1 MIYSYKIL
9 QGFFMQNIMPPIWF
23 VNSISYNKVF
33 NNYFNKL
40 SNDDKEEYKKLFEEP
55 IIFEGFY
62 DNDNSINDNIFLNN
76 DYKIKYW
83 NGEGE
88 QKYSLE
94 KLQKDFN
101 KGKKTDFL
109 FFYGHTNDKKEITKS
124 SLSQWY
130 IKDFKENDI
139 VFNCMEKYMMYNK
152 ALLFSDK
159 DIADEI
165 LNNNQP
171 KAIKELGRKVKNFDD
186 TVWDKIKYTIVL
198 TGNYYKFS
206 QNAELRNFLLGT
218 KNKVLVE
225 ASPYDK
231 VWGIKMKYDDENI
244 ENPFCWK
251 GENLLGFAL
260 MEARDEI
267 KMVYKNYD
275 IIDWEKINN
284 KFYI

>member
-1 MIYSYKIL
+1 
-9 QGFFMQNIMPPIWF
+9 MQNIMPPIWF
-23 VNSISYNKVF
+23 VNSSSYNKVF
-33 NNYFNKL
+33 INYFNKL

-55 IIFEGFY
+55 IIFKGFY
-62 DNDNSINDNIFLNN
+62 GNNSINKDIFSNN
-76 DYKIKYW
+76 K
-83 NGEGE
+83 E

-94 KLQKDFN
+94 KLRKDFN
-101 KGKKTDFL
+101 SGKKIDFL
-109 FFYGHTNDKKEITKS
+109 FFYGHTNDKKEVTKS

-130 IKDFKENDI
+130 IKDFRDNDL

-152 ALLFSDK
+152 ALLFDDK
-159 DIADEI
+159 DIANEI

-171 KAIKELGRKVKNFDD
+171 KAIKELGRKVKNFNDEI
-186 TVWDKIKYTIVL
+186 WDKMKYKIVF

-206 QNAELRNFLLGT
+206 QNTDLRNFLIST

-244 ENPFCWK
+244 ENPFYWK

-260 MEARDEI
+260 MEVRDEI
-267 KMVYKNYD
+267 KRVYKNYD
-275 IIDWEKINN
+275 LIDWS
-284 KFYI
+284 KFYNLIK

>member
-1 MIYSYKIL
+1 
-9 QGFFMQNIMPPIWF
+9 MQNIMPPIWF
-23 VNSISYNKVF
+23 VNSSSYNKVF
-33 NNYFNKL
+33 SNYFNKL

-55 IIFEGFY
+55 IIFKGFY
-62 DNDNSINDNIFLNN
+62 DNNLM
-76 DYKIKYW
+76 
-83 NGEGE
+83 NGLGE

-94 KLQKDFN
+94 KLRKDFN
-101 KGKKTDFL
+101 SGKKIDFL
-109 FFYGHTNDKKEITKS
+109 FFYGHTNDKKEVTKS

-130 IKDFKENDI
+130 IKDFKENDLL
-139 VFNCMEKYMMYNK
+139 FNCMEKYMMYNK
-152 ALLFSDK
+152 ALLFDDK
-159 DIADEI
+159 DIANEI

-171 KAIKELGRKVKNFDD
+171 KAIKELGRKVKNFNDEL
-186 TVWDKIKYTIVL
+186 WDKMKYKIVF

-206 QNAELRNFLLGT
+206 QNADLRNFLLST

-244 ENPFCWK
+244 ENPFFWK

-267 KMVYKNYD
+267 KRVYENYD
-275 IIDWEKINN
+275 LIDWSNFLYK
-284 KFYI
+284 Y

>member
-1 MIYSYKIL
+1 
-9 QGFFMQNIMPPIWF
+9 MQNIMPPIWF
-23 VNSISYNKVF
+23 VNSSSYNKVF
-33 NNYFNKL
+33 SNYFNKL

-55 IIFEGFY
+55 IIFKGFY
-62 DNDNSINDNIFLNN
+62 DNNLINGL
-76 DYKIKYW
+76 
-83 NGEGE
+83 GE

-94 KLQKDFN
+94 KLRKDFN
-101 KGKKTDFL
+101 SGKKIDFL
-109 FFYGHTNDKKEITKS
+109 FFYGHTNDKKEVTKS

-130 IKDFKENDI
+130 IKDFKENDLL
-139 VFNCMEKYMMYNK
+139 FNCMEKYMMYNK
-152 ALLFSDK
+152 ALLFDDK
-159 DIADEI
+159 DIANEI

-171 KAIKELGRKVKNFDD
+171 KAIKELGRKVKNFNDEL
-186 TVWDKIKYTIVL
+186 WDKMKYKIVF

-206 QNAELRNFLLGT
+206 QNADLRNFLLST

-244 ENPFCWK
+244 ENPFFWK

-267 KMVYKNYD
+267 KRVYENYD
-275 IIDWEKINN
+275 LIDWSNFLYK
-284 KFYI
+284 Y

>member
-1 MIYSYKIL
+1 MK
-9 QGFFMQNIMPPIWF
+9 NIMPPVWF
-23 VNSISYNKVF
+23 VNNSSYNKIF
-33 NNYFNKL
+33 HNYFNKL

-55 IIFEGFY
+55 IIFKGFY
-62 DNDNSINDNIFLNN
+62 DNNLM
-76 DYKIKYW
+76 
-83 NGEGE
+83 NGVGE

-94 KLQKDFN
+94 KLRKDFN
-101 KGKKTDFL
+101 TGKKIDFL
-109 FFYGHTNDKKEITKS
+109 FFYGHTNDKKEVTKS

-130 IKDFKENDI
+130 IKDFKENDL

-152 ALLFSDK
+152 ALLFDDK
-159 DIADEI
+159 DIANKI
-165 LNNNQP
+165 LNTNQP
-171 KAIKELGRKVKNFDD
+171 KAIKELGRKVKNFNDEL
-186 TVWDKIKYTIVL
+186 WDKMKYKIVF

-206 QNAELRNFLLGT
+206 QNADLRNFLLST

-260 MEARDEI
+260 MQVRDEI
-267 KMVYKNYD
+267 KRVYKNYD
-275 IIDWEKINN
+275 FVDWG
-284 KFYI
+284 KFLYKY

>member
-1 MIYSYKIL
+1 
-9 QGFFMQNIMPPIWF
+9 MQNIMPPIWF
-23 VNSISYNKVF
+23 VNSSSYNKVF
-33 NNYFNKL
+33 SNYFNKL

-55 IIFEGFY
+55 IIFKGFY
-62 DNDNSINDNIFLNN
+62 DNNLM
-76 DYKIKYW
+76 
-83 NGEGE
+83 NGLGE

-94 KLQKDFN
+94 KLRKDFN
-101 KGKKTDFL
+101 SGKKIDFL
-109 FFYGHTNDKKEITKS
+109 FFYGHTNDKKEVTKS

-130 IKDFKENDI
+130 IKDFKENDLL
-139 VFNCMEKYMMYNK
+139 FNCMEKYMMYNK
-152 ALLFSDK
+152 ALLFDDK
-159 DIADEI
+159 DIANEI

-171 KAIKELGRKVKNFDD
+171 KAIKELGRKVKNFNDEL
-186 TVWDKIKYTIVL
+186 WDKMKYKIVF

-206 QNAELRNFLLGT
+206 QNTDLRNFLLST

-251 GENLLGFAL
+251 GKNLLGFAL

-267 KMVYKNYD
+267 KRVYKNYNL
-275 IIDWEKINN
+275 IDWSNFLYK
-284 KFYI
+284 Y

>member
-1 MIYSYKIL
+1 
-9 QGFFMQNIMPPIWF
+9 MQNIMPPIWF
-23 VNSISYNKVF
+23 VNSSSYNKVF
-33 NNYFNKL
+33 INYFNKL

-55 IIFEGFY
+55 IIFKGFY
-62 DNDNSINDNIFLNN
+62 GNNSINKDIFSNN
-76 DYKIKYW
+76 K
-83 NGEGE
+83 E

-94 KLQKDFN
+94 KLRKDFN
-101 KGKKTDFL
+101 SGKKIDFL
-109 FFYGHTNDKKEITKS
+109 FFYGHTNDKKEVTKS

-130 IKDFKENDI
+130 IKDFRDNDL

-152 ALLFSDK
+152 ALLFDDK
-159 DIADEI
+159 DIANEI

-171 KAIKELGRKVKNFDD
+171 KAIKELGRKVKNFNDEI
-186 TVWDKIKYTIVL
+186 WDKMKYKIVF

-206 QNAELRNFLLGT
+206 QNTDLRNFLIST

-244 ENPFCWK
+244 ENPFYWK

-260 MEARDEI
+260 MEVRDEI
-267 KMVYKNYD
+267 KRIYKNYD
-275 IIDWEKINN
+275 LIDWS
-284 KFYI
+284 KFYNLIK

>member
-1 MIYSYKIL
+1 
-9 QGFFMQNIMPPIWF
+9 MPPIWF
-23 VNSISYNKVF
+23 VNSSSYNKVF
-33 NNYFNKL
+33 SNYFNKL

-55 IIFEGFY
+55 IIFKGFY
-62 DNDNSINDNIFLNN
+62 DNNLM
-76 DYKIKYW
+76 
-83 NGEGE
+83 NGLGE

-94 KLQKDFN
+94 KLRKDFN
-101 KGKKTDFL
+101 AGKKIDFL
-109 FFYGHTNDKKEITKS
+109 FFYGHTNDKKEVTKS

-130 IKDFKENDI
+130 IKDFKENDLL
-139 VFNCMEKYMMYNK
+139 FNCMEKYMMYNK
-152 ALLFSDK
+152 ALLFDDK
-159 DIADEI
+159 DIANEI

-171 KAIKELGRKVKNFDD
+171 KAIKELGRKVKNFNDEL
-186 TVWDKIKYTIVL
+186 WDKMKYKIVF

-206 QNAELRNFLLGT
+206 QNTDLRNFLLST

-251 GENLLGFAL
+251 GKNLLGFAL

-267 KMVYKNYD
+267 KRVYKNYNL
-275 IIDWEKINN
+275 IDWSNFLYK
-284 KFYI
+284 Y

>member
-1 MIYSYKIL
+1 
-9 QGFFMQNIMPPIWF
+9 MPPIWF
-23 VNSISYNKVF
+23 VNSSSYNKVF
-33 NNYFNKL
+33 SNYFNKL

-55 IIFEGFY
+55 IIFKGFY
-62 DNDNSINDNIFLNN
+62 DNNLM
-76 DYKIKYW
+76 
-83 NGEGE
+83 NGLGE

-94 KLQKDFN
+94 KLRKDFN
-101 KGKKTDFL
+101 SGKKIDFL
-109 FFYGHTNDKKEITKS
+109 FFYGHTNDKKEVTKS

-130 IKDFKENDI
+130 IKDFKENDLL
-139 VFNCMEKYMMYNK
+139 FNCMEKYMMYNK
-152 ALLFSDK
+152 ALLFDDK
-159 DIADEI
+159 DIANEI

-171 KAIKELGRKVKNFDD
+171 KAIKELGRKVKNFNDEL
-186 TVWDKIKYTIVL
+186 WDKMKYKIVF

-206 QNAELRNFLLGT
+206 QNTDLRNFLLST

-251 GENLLGFAL
+251 GKNLLGFAL

-267 KMVYKNYD
+267 KRVYKNYD
-275 IIDWEKINN
+275 FVDWSNFLYK
-284 KFYI
+284 Y

>member
-1 MIYSYKIL
+1 
-9 QGFFMQNIMPPIWF
+9 MQNIMPPIWF
-23 VNSISYNKVF
+23 VNKISYNKVF
-33 NNYFNKL
+33 IDYFNKL
-40 SNDDKEEYKKLFEEP
+40 SNDEKEEYKKLFEEP
-55 IIFEGFY
+55 IIFKGFY
-62 DNDNSINDNIFLNN
+62 DNNLM
-76 DYKIKYW
+76 
-83 NGEGE
+83 NGVGE

-94 KLQKDFN
+94 KLRRDFN
-101 KGKKTDFL
+101 AGKKIDFL
-109 FFYGHTNDKKEITKS
+109 FFYGHTNDKKEVNKS

-130 IKDFKENDI
+130 IKDFKENDL

-152 ALLFSDK
+152 ALLFDDK
-159 DIADEI
+159 DIANEI

-171 KAIKELGRKVKNFDD
+171 KAIKELGRKVKNFNDEL
-186 TVWDKIKYTIVL
+186 WDKMKYKIVF

-206 QNAELRNFLLGT
+206 QNTDLRNFLLST

-231 VWGIKMKYDDENI
+231 VWGIKMRYNDENI

-267 KMVYKNYD
+267 KRVYKNYD
-275 IIDWEKINN
+275 FVDWS
-284 KFYI
+284 KFLYKD

>member
-1 MIYSYKIL
+1 
-9 QGFFMQNIMPPIWF
+9 MPPIWF
-23 VNSISYNKVF
+23 VNSSSYNKVF
-33 NNYFNKL
+33 INYFNKL

-55 IIFEGFY
+55 IIFKGFY
-62 DNDNSINDNIFLNN
+62 GNNSINKDIFSNN
-76 DYKIKYW
+76 K
-83 NGEGE
+83 E

-94 KLQKDFN
+94 KLRKDFN
-101 KGKKTDFL
+101 SGKKIDFL
-109 FFYGHTNDKKEITKS
+109 FFYGHTNDKKEVTKS

-130 IKDFKENDI
+130 IKDFRDNDL

-152 ALLFSDK
+152 ALLFDDK
-159 DIADEI
+159 DIANEI

-171 KAIKELGRKVKNFDD
+171 KAIKELGRKVKNFNDEI
-186 TVWDKIKYTIVL
+186 WDKMKYKIVF

-206 QNAELRNFLLGT
+206 QNTDLRNFLIST

-244 ENPFCWK
+244 ENPFYWK

-260 MEARDEI
+260 MEVRDEI
-267 KMVYKNYD
+267 KRVYKNYD
-275 IIDWEKINN
+275 LIDWS
-284 KFYI
+284 KFYNLIK

>member
-1 MIYSYKIL
+1 
-9 QGFFMQNIMPPIWF
+9 MQNIMPPIWF
-23 VNSISYNKVF
+23 VNSSSYNKVF
-33 NNYFNKL
+33 SNYFNKL

-55 IIFEGFY
+55 IIFKGFY
-62 DNDNSINDNIFLNN
+62 DNNLM
-76 DYKIKYW
+76 
-83 NGEGE
+83 NGLGE

-94 KLQKDFN
+94 KLRRDFN
-101 KGKKTDFL
+101 AGKKIDFL
-109 FFYGHTNDKKEITKS
+109 FFYGHTNDKKEVTKS

-130 IKDFKENDI
+130 IKDFKENDLL
-139 VFNCMEKYMMYNK
+139 FNCMEKYMMYNK
-152 ALLFSDK
+152 ALLFDDK
-159 DIADEI
+159 DIANEI

-171 KAIKELGRKVKNFDD
+171 KAIKELGRKVKNFNDEL
-186 TVWDKIKYTIVL
+186 WDKMKYKIVF

-206 QNAELRNFLLGT
+206 QNTDLRNFLLST

-251 GENLLGFAL
+251 GKNLLGFAL

-267 KMVYKNYD
+267 KRVYKNYNL
-275 IIDWEKINN
+275 IDWSNFLYK
-284 KFYI
+284 Y

>member
-1 MIYSYKIL
+1 
-9 QGFFMQNIMPPIWF
+9 MQNIMPPIWF
-23 VNSISYNKVF
+23 VNKISYNKVF
-33 NNYFNKL
+33 IDYFNKL
-40 SNDDKEEYKKLFEEP
+40 SNDEKEEYKKLFEEP
-55 IIFEGFY
+55 IIFKGFY
-62 DNDNSINDNIFLNN
+62 DNNLM
-76 DYKIKYW
+76 
-83 NGEGE
+83 NGVGE

-94 KLQKDFN
+94 KLRRDFN
-101 KGKKTDFL
+101 AGKKIDFL
-109 FFYGHTNDKKEITKS
+109 FFYGHTNDKKEVNKS

-130 IKDFKENDI
+130 IKDFKENDL

-152 ALLFSDK
+152 ALLFDDK
-159 DIADEI
+159 DIANEI

-171 KAIKELGRKVKNFDD
+171 KAIKELGRKVKNFNDEL
-186 TVWDKIKYTIVL
+186 WDKMKYKIVF

-206 QNAELRNFLLGT
+206 QNTDLRNFLLST

-231 VWGIKMKYDDENI
+231 VWGIKMKYNDENI

-267 KMVYKNYD
+267 KRVYKNYD
-275 IIDWEKINN
+275 FVDWS
-284 KFYI
+284 KFLYKD

>member
-1 MIYSYKIL
+1 
-9 QGFFMQNIMPPIWF
+9 MQNIMPPIWF
-23 VNSISYNKVF
+23 VNSSSYNKVF
-33 NNYFNKL
+33 SNYFNKL

-55 IIFEGFY
+55 IIFKGFY
-62 DNDNSINDNIFLNN
+62 DNNLM
-76 DYKIKYW
+76 
-83 NGEGE
+83 NGLGE

-94 KLQKDFN
+94 KLRKDFN
-101 KGKKTDFL
+101 SGKKIDFL
-109 FFYGHTNDKKEITKS
+109 FFYGHTNDKKEVTKL

-130 IKDFKENDI
+130 IKDFKENDLL
-139 VFNCMEKYMMYNK
+139 FNCMEKYMMYNK
-152 ALLFSDK
+152 ALLFDDK
-159 DIADEI
+159 DIANEI

-171 KAIKELGRKVKNFDD
+171 KAIKELGRKVKNFNDEL
-186 TVWDKIKYTIVL
+186 WDKMKYKIVF

-206 QNAELRNFLLGT
+206 QNTDLRNFLLST

-231 VWGIKMKYDDENI
+231 VWGIKMKYNDENI

-267 KMVYKNYD
+267 KRVYKNYD
-275 IIDWEKINN
+275 FVDWS
-284 KFYI
+284 KFLYKD

>member
-1 MIYSYKIL
+1 
-9 QGFFMQNIMPPIWF
+9 MQNIMPPIWF
-23 VNSISYNKVF
+23 VNKISYNKVF
-33 NNYFNKL
+33 IDYFNKL

-55 IIFEGFY
+55 IIFKGFY
-62 DNDNSINDNIFLNN
+62 DNNLM
-76 DYKIKYW
+76 
-83 NGEGE
+83 NGLGE

-94 KLQKDFN
+94 KLRKDFN
-101 KGKKTDFL
+101 SGKKIDFL
-109 FFYGHTNDKKEITKS
+109 FFYGHTNDKKEVTKS

-130 IKDFKENDI
+130 IKDFKENDL

-152 ALLFSDK
+152 ALLFDDK
-159 DIADEI
+159 DIANEI

-171 KAIKELGRKVKNFDD
+171 KAIKELGRKVKNFNDEL
-186 TVWDKIKYTIVL
+186 WDKMKYKIVF

-206 QNAELRNFLLGT
+206 QNTDLRNFLLST

-231 VWGIKMKYDDENI
+231 VWGIKMKYNDENI

-267 KMVYKNYD
+267 KRVYKNYD
-275 IIDWEKINN
+275 FVDWS
-284 KFYI
+284 KFLYKD